1 MRVQKYHK
9 QILEQTSSKSFS
21 APKSLAQKYRK
32 QTSPMFLGSKIKAGN
47 LLHSQRQNHNKWIR
61 ERGSSTIIVFIL
73 LGIMEGENTL
83 LIDDA
88 TIFQMEEDQY
98 HERNISDSSDEDG
111 SDSNSNDSDGVTDA
125 EQELQNTV
133 TIKKKKKR
141 GLTRLPKLR
150 TAYINSGGRKR
161 RVKFDQLGRFT
172 GKYRAEFPSF
182 LGDLIREKVGISVFN
197 WKDVKKEVRDKLWE
211 EITRYY
217 EIDETRRKYVMN
229 QLGILLQ
236 SFRKRLY
243 ADHIFPNLGKPT
255 KLAKIPR
262 RYRTILLSQE
272 HWDKFVTHT
281 QSAKFKDV
289 SGKTKLAR
297 KESLYQHRMGRGGY
311 SALREKLIMM
321 NRWGLLGVEKKVI
334 EKDEMPAR
342 SLMWYKA
349 RENKA
354 GVLEDDNVK
363 VIAHKLI
370 NDGELKL
377 DPGTNAM
384 TLVFGKE
391 NGGFLK
397 GVGTGV
403 TATRYFHVPRN
414 KGSAKEQIQ
423 ELKIELQKGKRE
435 IEKKDDD
442 IKVLSTKMSEQDKTL
457 KIVLAHLASQGM
469 VIPDLQSPP
478 NFSPPQAITV
488 EKNVGSEDTSETIMG
503 KELAKEPTKPEIAK
517 STKKILESKT
527 STIIHETPSYISR
540 HPKTQDTPAPKVK
553 QHRNVVAF
561 GTIYLSTERQTVHG
575 VPVQDDCYVVSIDKV
590 EKGASFLP
598 YETPEHKTVGDALKT
613 FVAWPKYLVKPNS
626 KVPLETST
634 KNNEPQKC
642 MKRKKSYITREDILK
657 QHTRS
662 SKNKIKE

>member
-1 MRVQKYHK
+1 MRVQKYRK

-21 APKSLAQKYRK
+21 APKSFAQKYRK

-61 ERGSSTIIVFIL
+61 ERG
-73 LGIMEGENTL
+73 IMEGENTL

-88 TIFQMEEDQY
+88 TILQMEEDQD

-141 GLTRLPKLR
+141 CLTRLPKLR
-150 TAYINSGGRKR
+150 TVYTNSGGRKR

-182 LGDLIREKVGISVFN
+182 LGDIVREKVGISVFN
-197 WKDVKKEVRDKLWE
+197 WKDVKKE
-211 EITRYY
+211 RYY

-229 QLGILLQ
+229 RLGILLR

-243 ADHIFPNLGKPT
+243 ADYLFPNLGKPN

-272 HWDKFVTHT
+272 HWDKFITHT

-311 SALREKLIMM
+311 SALREKL
-321 NRWGLLGVEKKVI
+321 VEKKVI

-349 RENKA
+349 RENKG

-363 VIAHKLI
+363 VIAHKLMEIEKQI

-377 DPGTNAM
+377 DPGTDAM

-423 ELKIELQKGKRE
+423 ELKIELQKGKCE

-457 KIVLAHLASQGM
+457 KLVLAHLVSQGM

-478 NFSPPQAITV
+478 NFSPPQR
-488 EKNVGSEDTSETIMG
+488 NYSG
-503 KELAKEPTKPEIAK
+503 KECWIRGYFRNYHGEITGKGTHKTKIAK

-553 QHRNVVAF
+553 QTIQCSLSYPDHRNVVAF